1 MRLTGNTVLVTGG
14 TSGIGRGLAEAL
26 HRLGNTVIVAGRR
39 RALLDEVAAANPGM
53 HTVELDIADPDSIA
67 RAAKRVLAD
76 HPDLNVLVN
85 NAGIM
90 LADDPAAPLD
100 EDVVAAEVTTNLL
113 GTLRTTSAFIE
124 HLKTRPSATIL
135 YNSSTLAFTP
145 LASFAVYSATKAALH
160 SYAMSQRFAL
170 RDTTVRVQ
178 EITPPWVAT
187 GLVGTDDDPR
197 PCPWTSSSPRPSR
210 PWPATARR
218 SSSSRPGSTGTTPD
232 RASTPTS
239 TSSTPTWP
247 RSSDRTHHS
256 TKG

>member
-39 RALLDEVAAANPGM
+39 RALLDEVAADNPGM
-53 HTVELDIADPDSIA
+53 HTAELDIADPDSIA

-197 PCPWTSSSPRPSR
+197 AMPLDEFIAQTIEALAGDSEEIVVEQARIYRDNAGPGEHAYVNELNTYM
-210 PWPATARR
+210 ATQL
-218 SSSSRPGSTGTTPD
+218 
-232 RASTPTS
+232 
-239 TSSTPTWP
+239 
-247 RSSDRTHHS
+247 
-256 TKG
+256 